1 MVSLGT
7 AIAYLD
13 LDTSGFNNGISS
25 ALSQLNV
32 FNDKS
37 ATFADKLTA
46 VGSSFSSVGKT
57 LTTSIT
63 LPIVGVG
70 TAAVKTASEFE
81 AVMSKVSAISG
92 ATGDDFEAL
101 SKKAQEMGAKTKFS
115 AKEAGEAFTYMAMAG
130 WKTEDMLNGVEG
142 IMSLAAADGL
152 DLATTS
158 DIVTDALT
166 AFGLQAS
173 DSSHFADVL
182 ATAASNANTNV
193 SMMGESFKYVGALA
207 GTMGYSIEDIS
218 LGLGLM
224 ANSGIKASQAGTALR
239 GAITRLASPTEQA
252 YNAMLKLGY
261 YTEDYNDLMFD
272 SEGNAKSFKE
282 VMDSLRESFAGLS
295 EEEQSAAA
303 KAMFGQQA
311 LAGMLSIINASEED
325 YNALAEAID
334 NADGKAEEMSKTMI
348 NNLNGAVTILKSN
361 LETLMIFIGQ
371 QIVPFATEAVKKITS
386 IVEAINTMDEAEKQ
400 QILRIIGIAAAI
412 GPVLMLIGS
421 VITKIGSLLGAMKT
435 ISTMLSTGAGT
446 LAGITAPVLAVV
458 AAIAAVTAALVYLYN
473 TNEDFRDG
481 LNSTISRV
489 KEFIK
494 QLGNQLKP
502 HIDKL
507 VEAIKKLWEK
517 AQPLIELFGEL
528 FLTVLN
534 EALSLIEKLAPALS
548 PLMDLV
554 TEIIDTAANILSVIT
569 AVLTGD
575 RAAFDEAIQALSDN
589 VSNIFNNAFSV
600 IEELFSGVLDFIKE
614 NWDSYFGEGSFDKV
628 FGETVENL
636 KGFIEDLKESFNEAI
651 DIMKEHL
658 EPLQE
663 AFGNAFQGA
672 IDWWNENG
680 EDLKTKVEEVLSN
693 INNLLQPIITLF
705 KEDFKLACEE
715 FMLDVENALYL
726 IEGIVALLNGD
737 FDTYTEK
744 MEEFG
749 ANLYELTEI
758 NKKRIENLSTA
769 WNDFWEEVG
778 YQMYDFGEKWNNFWE
793 EYGAKEFEKAE
804 ERREKWMTFWEDVGG
819 YAFDAVQQWKE
830 DITNFFTKTI
840 PEMFEKAKQKLSNL
854 WSQIGQTVSG
864 WFGGDSGIDGSHANG
879 LAYVPY
885 DGYIAEL
892 HQGERVLTAKENS
905 NYSGNNNASP
915 VYNQYIYADT
925 RIDRYEI
932 RKDTQDLLE
941 WGGVRV

>member
-1 MVSLGT
+1 MVNLGT
-7 AIAYLD
+7 AMAYLD

-25 ALSQLNV
+25 ALNQLNV

-37 ATFADKLTA
+37 ATSADKLTA

-63 LPIVGVG
+63 LPIVGIG

-115 AKEAGEAFTYMAMAG
+115 ATEAGEAFTYMAMAG

-239 GAITRLASPTEQA
+239 GAITRLASPTKQA
-252 YNAMLKLGY
+252 ATYMEKLGY
-261 YTEDYNDLMFD
+261 YTEGYNDLMFD

-282 VMDSLRESFAGLS
+282 VMGSLRESFAGLS

-325 YNALAEAID
+325 YNALAGAID
-334 NADGKAEEMSKTMI
+334 NADGKAEEMSKTML

-361 LETLMIFIGQ
+361 LETLMIFIGK
-371 QIVPFATEAVKKITS
+371 QIVPFATKAVKKITS

-400 QILRIIGIAAAI
+400 QILRIIGITAAI
-412 GPVLMLIGS
+412 GPALMLIGS

-481 LNSTISRV
+481 LNSTISRIE
-489 KEFIK
+489 EFIK

-502 HIDKL
+502 HIDNL

-554 TEIIDTAANILSVIT
+554 TEIIDTATNILSVIT

-575 RAAFDEAIQALSDN
+575 KAAFDEAIQALADN
-589 VSNIFNNAFSV
+589 VSNIFDNAFSV

-636 KGFIEDLKESFNEAI
+636 KGFIEDLKETFNKAI

-663 AFGNAFQGA
+663 AFSNAFQGA
-672 IDWWNENG
+672 LDWWNENG
-680 EDLKTKVEEVLSN
+680 EDLKTKVEEVLSD

-715 FMLDVENALYL
+715 FMLNIEDALYL

-737 FDTYTEK
+737 FDTYAEK

-749 ANLYELTEI
+749 ANLYDLTEI
-758 NKKRIENLSTA
+758 NKERIENLSTA
-769 WNDFWEEVG
+769 WSDFWEEVG
-778 YQMYDFGEKWNNFWE
+778 YQMYDFGKKWNNFWE
-793 EYGAKEFEKAE
+793 EYGAKEFEKNK
-804 ERREKWMTFWEDVGG
+804 ERREKWMTFWEDVGE

-840 PEMFEKAKQKLSNL
+840 PEMFERAKQKISNL

-892 HQGERVLTAKENS
+892 HKGERVLTAEENT
-905 NYSGNNNASP
+905 NYSQGSGAP
-915 VYNQYIYADT
+915 VFNQYIMANTDV
-925 RIDRYEI
+925 DRFTLQ
-932 RKDTQDLLE
+932 KDTEDLLT